1 MNIKRFF
8 LPKKVLSIDIGTYET
23 KVVEG
28 KRTNEGLDINKSFS
42 FLTPEGAYEDGY
54 ILENE
59 LLHYVFKKKFSK
71 NKLSS
76 NIAYITIKSNSII
89 KKEIELPSVSHNE
102 IKGILKYETKEY
114 LPIEIDNFIIQYKI
128 INKIKK
134 GDIEKLNVLLVAVP
148 KKIVE
153 SHFIFLKDLGLK
165 PTVLDLQLNSSSKL
179 FKYNSVVNGEYNIE
193 NNTFAI
199 IDLSYLSTGV
209 IIIKNRDILL
219 NENIPD
225 SIQLPKQVLNRG
237 RRNIPDINNLIEE
250 ISLVFQ
256 NYKTK
261 YVEDQIEMIFLYGG
275 LSNIEDID
283 LIFENNF
290 NIPSVI
296 VKSMDKTYL
305 SEDLNKYINCIGSI
319 IRVEG

>member
-1 MNIKRFF
+1 MNVKRLF

-28 KRTNEGLDINKSFS
+28 KKTNEGLDINKSFS

-59 LLHYVFKKKFSK
+59 LLHYVFKKEFNK

-76 NIAYITIKSNSII
+76 NTAYITIKSNSLI

-114 LPIEIDNFIIQYKI
+114 LPIEIKDFIIQYKI
-128 INKIKK
+128 INKVKNR
-134 GDIEKLNVLLVAVP
+134 DIEKLNVLLVAVP

-153 SHFIFLKDLGLK
+153 SHFILLKDLGLK

-199 IDLSYLSTGV
+199 IDLGHSNIDVTV
-209 IIIKNRDILL
+209 MNKDDILL
-219 NENIPD
+219 IENIPD
-225 SIQLPKQVLNRG
+225 SVQLSEEGLNRG
-237 RRNIPDINNLIEE
+237 TRNINNLIEK
-250 ISLVFQ
+250 ISLIFQ
-256 NYKTK
+256 KYKTK
-261 YVEDQIEMIFLYGG
+261 HIKDQIEMIFLYGG
-275 LSNIEDID
+275 FSNIEDID
-283 LIFENNF
+283 LIFENSL

-296 VKSMDKTYL
+296 VKSMDKIYL
-305 SEDLNKYINCIGSI
+305 SEDLNKYVNCIGTI